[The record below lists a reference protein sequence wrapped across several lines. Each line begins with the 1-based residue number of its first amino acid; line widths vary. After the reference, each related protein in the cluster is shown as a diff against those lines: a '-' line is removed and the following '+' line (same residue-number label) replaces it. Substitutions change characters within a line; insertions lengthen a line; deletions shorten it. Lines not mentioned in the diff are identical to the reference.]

1 MNAAYTRREYLSLLA
16 AALPGA
22 RLGAVASTMA
32 PASAKAMRGA
42 FMILSTPYT
51 SAGAVDWDDLARE
64 VTFCDRCGVQG
75 VVWPQ
80 GSSGVARLSKNERMQ
95 GMEVLADT
103 SRGKSPALVL
113 GVQGKDTAE
122 MLEYARRAEALAPDA
137 LIAMPPSGARS
148 LDEYGEYFR
157 ALGKVTGRPVIIQTT
172 GGAPKLTPP
181 VDFIVALARELPNF
195 GYVKEES
202 EPLIERMRAE
212 MQRRPPMKSVF
223 GATFGLNWLYEMR
236 LGLDGV
242 ITGNAMYADVMA
254 RLWDLHERRKPEE
267 LRDLFGKFLLVRNLN
282 DHIPGADL
290 YIMHKRGVFK
300 TLVTRTAVAPGA
312 AAGSL
317 WSLKT
322 FSLSPDEI
330 AEIEYRFDALKPYL
344 VSDPPSH
351 AAQGLPNHVGRAF

>member
-1 MNAAYTRREYLSLLA
+1 MNTVYTRRDCLSLLA
-16 AALPGA
+16 AALPCA
-22 RLGAVASTMA
+22 RLGAVASAAA

-51 SAGAVDWDDLARE
+51 DTGAVDWDDLERE

-80 GSSGVARLSKNERMQ
+80 GSSGVAYLSKDERMR
-95 GMEVLADT
+95 GMEVVANA
-103 SRGKSPALVL
+103 SRGKKPALVL

-122 MLEYARRAEALAPDA
+122 MIEYARRAEALAPDA
-137 LIAMPPSGARS
+137 MIAMPPSGARS
-148 LDEYGEYFR
+148 LDEHGEYFR
-157 ALGKVTGRPVIIQTT
+157 ALGKATSRPVIIQTT

-181 VDFIVALARELPNF
+181 VDLIVGLARELPNF

-202 EPLIERMRAE
+202 EPLIERMKAE
-212 MQRRPPMKSVF
+212 VEHRPPMKSVF

-236 LGLDGV
+236 MGLDGV
-242 ITGNAMYADVMA
+242 ITGNTMYADIMA
-254 RLWDLHERRKPEE
+254 RLWDLHERGQADR
-267 LRDLFGKFLLVRNLN
+267 LRDLFSKFLLIRNLN

-300 TLVTRTAVAPGA
+300 TLVTRTAIAPGA
-312 AAGSL
+312 AAGST

-322 FSLSPDEI
+322 LRFSPDEI
-330 AEIEYRFDALKPYL
+330 AEIEYRYEALKPYL
-344 VSDPPSH
+344 S
-351 AAQGLPNHVGRAF
+351 ATAGLDL